1 MQDFN
6 YLASNA
12 FELTLELGCHKF
24 PPGKELS
31 KLWNDNKDAL
41 LNFMWQVKIQEK
53 LNHSQ
58 NDLLFSRLIL
68 VLKA

>member
-6 YLASNA
+6 YLASNC

-41 LNFMWQVKIQEK
+41 LNFMWQVKIREK
-53 LNHSQ
+53 SNRSSKV
-58 NDLLFSRLIL
+58 FF
-68 VLKA
+68 

>member
-1 MQDFN
+1 LKNLFSRYPVCGGMQDFN

-41 LNFMWQVKIQEK
+41 LNFMWQV
-53 LNHSQ
+53 
-58 NDLLFSRLIL
+58 
-68 VLKA
+68 